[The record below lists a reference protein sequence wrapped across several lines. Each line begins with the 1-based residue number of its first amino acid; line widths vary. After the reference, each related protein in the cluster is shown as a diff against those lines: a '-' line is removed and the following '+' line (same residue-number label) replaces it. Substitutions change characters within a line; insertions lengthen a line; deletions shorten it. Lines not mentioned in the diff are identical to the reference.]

1 MDATGLVM
9 VALGSGILLSL
20 AAAIARDGTRSKK
33 SRTIPALDKNW
44 NRINVRADARSEG
57 PQA

>member
-1 MDATGLVM
+1 MDAISMVM

-20 AAAIARDGTRSKK
+20 AVAVARDGMRSKK

-44 NRINVRADARSEG
+44 NRMNVRVDA
-57 PQA
+57 